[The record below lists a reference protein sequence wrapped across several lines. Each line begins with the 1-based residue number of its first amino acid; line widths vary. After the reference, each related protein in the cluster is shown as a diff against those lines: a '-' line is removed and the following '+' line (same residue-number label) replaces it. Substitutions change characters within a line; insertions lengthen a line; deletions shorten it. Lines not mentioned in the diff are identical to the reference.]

1 MIGINLPILVNNIHI
16 VSIPKHMSLPKT
28 GTEKLTAEEKNE
40 LFALKCAINYNPHTV
55 SPEKMEKF
63 TELFVRSIEG
73 KGDSLSV
80 CTEPNNC

>member
-1 MIGINLPILVNNIHI
+1 
-16 VSIPKHMSLPKT
+16 MSLPRTST
-28 GTEKLTAEEKNE
+28 GKLTKEEVDE
-40 LFALKCAINYNPHTV
+40 LFALKCAINYAPHTV

-80 CTEPNNC
+80 CTEPNNH